1 MPIHFQ
7 VILYNNKIN
16 ILKMKGIILHGGHGT
31 RLRPLTHTGPKQLL
45 PIANKAM
52 SQYALED
59 LKTAGVN
66 EIGIIIG
73 DVFPEKV
80 KEYYGTGENF
90 GVKITYIY
98 QDEPKGISH
107 AIRLCKDFIGNDK
120 FIVYLGDNVLRRNL
134 IDYTKK
140 FQSSNSDAMIL
151 LCKVD
156 DPQRFG
162 IAELDQNDSGKIKKI
177 VEKPKV
183 PPSDLAVIGIYFLTP
198 KIFDIIDR
206 LKPSWRGE
214 LEITEALQMLMD
226 DGNKIEYDTVT
237 GWWKDTGTP
246 EDIIHAN
253 KLVLDSIGTENQF
266 LIDSDAE
273 IKDNVVVGTGTVI
286 DTDSFITGPVII
298 GKNCTIGPGVKL
310 GPYVSVGDN
319 CNLKDCI
326 IQDSIIMTDCKI
338 DVKVDFESSIIS
350 HGSEITASNIPKKYQ
365 FLLGERSQTKL

>member
-1 MPIHFQ
+1 
-7 VILYNNKIN
+7 
-16 ILKMKGIILHGGHGT
+16 MKGIILHGGHGT

-59 LKTAGVN
+59 LKTAGVT

-80 KEYYGTGENF
+80 KEYYGTGEKF

-98 QDEPKGISH
+98 QDSPKGISH
-107 AIRLCKDFIGNDK
+107 AIRLCQDFIGDDR
-120 FIVYLGDNVLRRNL
+120 FIVYLGDNVLRKNL

-140 FQSSNSDAMIL
+140 FQTSNSDAMIL

-162 IAELDQNDSGKIKKI
+162 IAELDKDNLGNIKKI
-177 VEKPKV
+177 VEKPKN
-183 PPSDLAVIGIYFLTP
+183 PQSDLAVIGIYFLTP
-198 KIFDIIDR
+198 KIFGVIDR

-214 LEITEALQMLMD
+214 FEITEALQMLMD
-226 DGNKIEYDTVT
+226 DGHKIEYDTVT

-253 KLVLDSIGTENQF
+253 KLVLDSIGSENQF
-266 LIDSDAE
+266 LIDNDAE
-273 IKDNVVVGTGTVI
+273 IKDNVVVGAGTVI
-286 DTDSFITGPVII
+286 DNDSVVTGPVII
-298 GKNCTIGPGVKL
+298 GKNCTIGNGVQL
-310 GPYVSVGDN
+310 GPYVSVADN
-319 CNLKDCI
+319 CNLNHCK
-326 IQDSIIMTDCKI
+326 IQDSIIMTNCII
-338 DVKVDFESSIIS
+338 DAKVDFESSIIS
-350 HGSEITASNIPKKYQ
+350 QGSEITASDIPKKHQ
-365 FLLGERSQTKL
+365 FLLGERSQIKL

>member
-1 MPIHFQ
+1 
-7 VILYNNKIN
+7 
-16 ILKMKGIILHGGHGT
+16 MKGIILHGGHGT

-59 LKTAGVN
+59 LKTAGVT

-73 DVFPEKV
+73 DVYPEKV
-80 KEYYGTGENF
+80 KEYYGTGEKF

-98 QDEPKGISH
+98 QDKPKGISH
-107 AIRLCKDFIGNDK
+107 AIRLCKDFIGDDK
-120 FIVYLGDNVLRRNL
+120 FIVYLGDNVLRKNL

-140 FQSSNSDAMIL
+140 FQTSNSDAMIL

-162 IAELDQNDSGKIKKI
+162 IAELDKDNLGKIKKI
-177 VEKPKV
+177 MEKPKNS
-183 PPSDLAVIGIYFLTP
+183 PSDLAVIGIYFLTP
-198 KIFDIIDR
+198 KIFGVIDR

-214 LEITEALQMLMD
+214 FEITEALQMLMD
-226 DGNKIEYDTVT
+226 DGDKIEYDTVT

-266 LIDSDAE
+266 LIDDNAE
-273 IKDNVVVGTGTVI
+273 ITNNVVIGTGTTVSP
-286 DTDSFITGPVII
+286 DSVITGPVII
-298 GKNCTIGPGVKL
+298 GKNCTIGPGVHL

-319 CNLKDCI
+319 CNLKQCS
-326 IQDSIIMTDCKI
+326 IQDSIIMTDCII
-338 DVKVDFESSIIS
+338 DSKSNFESSIIS
-350 HGSEITASNIPKKYQ
+350 HGSEITASDIPKKHQ
-365 FLLGERSQTKL
+365 FLLGERSQIKL

>member
-1 MPIHFQ
+1 
-7 VILYNNKIN
+7 
-16 ILKMKGIILHGGHGT
+16 MKGIILHGGHGT

-59 LKTAGVN
+59 LKTAGIT

-73 DVFPEKV
+73 DVYPEKV
-80 KEYYGTGENF
+80 KEYYGTGEKF

-98 QDEPKGISH
+98 QDKPKGISH
-107 AIRLCKDFIGNDK
+107 AIRLCKDFIGDDK
-120 FIVYLGDNVLRRNL
+120 FIVYLGDNVLRKNL

-140 FQSSNSDAMIL
+140 FQTSNSDAMIL

-162 IAELDQNDSGKIKKI
+162 IAELDKDNLGKIKKI
-177 VEKPKV
+177 MEKPKN
-183 PPSDLAVIGIYFLTP
+183 PQSDLAVIGIYFLTP
-198 KIFDIIDR
+198 KIFGVIDR

-214 LEITEALQMLMD
+214 FEITEALQMLMD
-226 DGNKIEYDTVT
+226 DGDKIEYDTVT

-266 LIDSDAE
+266 LIDDNAE
-273 IKDNVVVGTGTVI
+273 ITNNVVIGTGTTI
-286 DTDSFITGPVII
+286 SPDSIITGPVII
-298 GKNCTIGPGVKL
+298 GKNCTISNGVQL

-319 CNLKDCI
+319 CNLKQCI
-326 IQDSIIMTDCKI
+326 IQNYIIMTYCII
-338 DVKVDFESSIIS
+338 DSKVVFESSIIS
-350 HGSEITASNIPKKYQ
+350 HGSEIIASVIPKKHQ
-365 FLLGERSQTKL
+365 FLLGERSQIKL

>member
-59 LKTAGVN
+59 LKTAGVT

-151 LCKVD
+151 LCKVN

-273 IKDNVVVGTGTVI
+273 IKDNVVVGTGTLLDDESSIV
-286 DTDSFITGPVII
+286 GPVII
-298 GKNCTIGPGVKL
+298 GKNCSIGPGVQL

-319 CNLKDCI
+319 CSLNNCTIK
-326 IQDSIIMTDCKI
+326 DSIIMTNCI
-338 DVKVDFESSIIS
+338 INVKVNFESSIIS
-350 HGSEITASNIPKKYQ
+350 HGSEITASDIANQYQ

>member
-1 MPIHFQ
+1 
-7 VILYNNKIN
+7 
-16 ILKMKGIILHGGHGT
+16 MKGIILHGGHGT

-59 LKTAGVN
+59 LKTAGIT

-73 DVFPEKV
+73 DVYPEKV
-80 KEYYGTGENF
+80 KEYYGTGEKF

-98 QDEPKGISH
+98 QDKPKGISH
-107 AIRLCKDFIGNDK
+107 AIRLCKDFIGDDK
-120 FIVYLGDNVLRRNL
+120 FIVYLGDNVLRKNL

-140 FQSSNSDAMIL
+140 FQTSNSDAMIL

-162 IAELDQNDSGKIKKI
+162 IAELDKDNLGKIKKI
-177 VEKPKV
+177 MEKPKN
-183 PPSDLAVIGIYFLTP
+183 PQSDLAVIGIYFLTP
-198 KIFDIIDR
+198 KIFGVIDR

-214 LEITEALQMLMD
+214 FEITEALQMLMD
-226 DGNKIEYDTVT
+226 DGDKIEYDTVT

-266 LIDSDAE
+266 LIDDNAE
-273 IKDNVVVGTGTVI
+273 ITNNVVIGTGTTI
-286 DTDSFITGPVII
+286 SPDSIITGPVII
-298 GKNCTIGPGVKL
+298 GKNCTISNGVQL

-319 CNLKDCI
+319 CNLKQCS
-326 IQDSIIMTDCKI
+326 IQDSIIMTDCII
-338 DVKVDFESSIIS
+338 DSKSNFESSIIS
-350 HGSEITASNIPKKYQ
+350 HGSEITASDVPKKHQ
-365 FLLGERSQTKL
+365 FLLGERSQIKL